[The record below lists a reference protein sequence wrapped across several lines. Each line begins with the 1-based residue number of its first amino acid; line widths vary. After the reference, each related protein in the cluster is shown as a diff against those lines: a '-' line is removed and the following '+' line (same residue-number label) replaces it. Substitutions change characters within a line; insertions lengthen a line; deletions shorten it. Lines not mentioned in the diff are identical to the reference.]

1 MEIATEHQKRQSGIA
16 ENSQS
21 GSVEREKR
29 LRKLFFCGLLAIL
42 VMTGILRF
50 AGLGSPSF
58 DGDEM
63 YAVRIHGLT
72 TESVGALFGRSAFHD
87 LHPPLSYCAFLV
99 WNQVFGL
106 DEAAVR
112 SLAVLWGLIAVA
124 AIGLI
129 ARRLGGNLAGL
140 AAALLLAFNPLHIA
154 YSQEARP
161 YSQAVA
167 LSLLALLFLLR
178 SLSEGRRRDLLLYA
192 AFCALAIYSHYFAL
206 LALAPHGLA
215 LVWLVLTG
223 DEDSRRAARQ
233 TLLAFVCGFAT
244 YLAWVP
250 ALAHQM
256 AENPEG
262 PTLDVYQLGSTP
274 AENLAVTAGYLRD
287 VAGLGEMPYLLPA
300 LLAAA
305 ILLVFA
311 ATWKRRIAGAKG
323 AAGGEE
329 SRPILPRRVGL
340 ALMAGAVVLGVTL
353 ALLAPVYLLPQA
365 RATLEGIGYSP
376 AAVERELRSLLSFTF
391 FVPAALFV
399 IGAVV
404 AGWRW
409 FSALV
414 GRLPR
419 LGAGRPLAVPVLL
432 GILFLIPAAATVLL
446 ATGGAR
452 FLSARNLL
460 LFLPPL
466 CLALAVGLARLAS
479 RRDLR
484 LARLA
489 ALPLLFA
496 LGLSAFQYDPLS
508 RLFGVRG
515 TELGMTTGDWQTLAG
530 RFGEIG
536 GGPQTALPP
545 ASKPEPLLM
554 VEHPRTDPGL
564 FYLSGYQP
572 ERVPGEDAVELLRSV
587 DGGFRY
593 LHVEGNA
600 ASEKL
605 LRALKRQTRLRP
617 LLRVDEYVL
626 YEASRGTGRPTKP
639 PAAAAE
645 SSPAAPVPARKG
657 G

>member
-1 MEIATEHQKRQSGIA
+1 MTENA
-16 ENSQS
+16 ES
-21 GSVEREKR
+21 GSVERER
-29 LRKLFFCGLLAIL
+29 RTRRLFFCGLLAIL
-42 VMTGILRF
+42 VMTAILRF
-50 AGLGSPSF
+50 AGLGSASF

-72 TESVGALFGRSAFHD
+72 PESVGALFGRSAFHD

-112 SLAVLWGLIAVA
+112 SLPVLWGLIAVA

-129 ARRLGGNLAGL
+129 ARRLGGDLAGL

-178 SLSEGRRRDLLLYA
+178 SLSGGRRRDQLLYA

-311 ATWKRRIAGAKG
+311 ATWKRRIAVTAV
-323 AAGGEE
+323 AGGE
-329 SRPILPRRVGL
+329 SGPILPRRVGL

-353 ALLAPVYLLPQA
+353 ALVAPSYLLPPA
-365 RATLEGIGYSP
+365 RATLEEIGYSP
-376 AAVERELRSLLSFTF
+376 VAVERELGSLFSFAF
-391 FVPAALFV
+391 FVPAALFAV
-399 IGAVV
+399 GAVV

-409 FSALV
+409 FSALA

-432 GILFLIPAAATVLL
+432 GILFLVPAAATVLL

-479 RRDLR
+479 RRDLP

-489 ALPLLFA
+489 AVPLLFA

-515 TELGMTTGDWQTLAG
+515 TELGMTTGDWQALAG

-536 GGPQTALPP
+536 NEPRTALSP
-545 ASKPEPLLM
+545 ASRPGPLLM

-564 FYLSGYQP
+564 FYLAGYEP
-572 ERVPGEDAVELLRSV
+572 ERVPGEDAAEFLRCV

-600 ASEKL
+600 ASEEL
-605 LRALKRQTRLRP
+605 LRALGRQARLRP

-626 YEASRGTGRPTKP
+626 YEASRGTGRPSAWAASHRLPTTP

-645 SSPAAPVPARKG
+645 SSPAAPGPVRQAG
-657 G
+657 